1 MRRAIPGFAALCVAI
16 LPQTADADP
25 LSVTKTA
32 LVVADQISTVAPKAL
47 PGATVDYRVL
57 FTNPLGNALTP
68 VRNISVEDVL
78 PTRVVLRVAD
88 LAAAGKGPVEF
99 VDGSLLGLG
108 LLGSGL
114 TCSFTAF
121 ASATDCIDFSDGT
134 SWTYVPTPDANGY
147 DARVRA
153 IRVRP
158 VSTFA
163 TNGSFQIRYRV
174 KIQ

>member
-1 MRRAIPGFAALCVAI
+1 MWRAILVVAGLGI
-16 LPQTADADP
+16 TVLPQAAGADP
-25 LSVTKTA
+25 LTVTKTA
-32 LVVADQISTVAPKAL
+32 LVVADQVNLAAPKAL

-57 FTNPLGNALTP
+57 FTNPTANLLTP

-99 VDGSLLGLG
+99 LDGSLLGLG

-114 TCSFTAF
+114 TCGFTSY
-121 ASATDCIDFSDGT
+121 ASTTDCIDFFDGT
-134 SWTYVPTPDANGY
+134 SWTYVPTPDADGY

-153 IRVRP
+153 IRVKP
-158 VSTFA
+158 VTTFT

-174 KIQ
+174 KIR

>member
-1 MRRAIPGFAALCVAI
+1 MRRALLGLAALGVAA
-16 LPQTADADP
+16 LPQTANADP
-25 LSVTKTA
+25 LGVTKTA

-47 PGATVDYRVL
+47 PSATVDYRVL
-57 FTNPLGNALTP
+57 FTNPLGNTLTP
-68 VRNISVEDVL
+68 VRNISVEDIL
-78 PTRVVLRVAD
+78 PARVVLRVAD
-88 LAAAGKGPVEF
+88 LAGTGKGPVEF

-114 TCSFTAF
+114 ACGFTSF
-121 ASATDCIDFSDGT
+121 ASTTDCVDFSDGT
-134 SWTYVPTPDANGY
+134 NWTYVPTPDANGY

-158 VSTFA
+158 VTTFA